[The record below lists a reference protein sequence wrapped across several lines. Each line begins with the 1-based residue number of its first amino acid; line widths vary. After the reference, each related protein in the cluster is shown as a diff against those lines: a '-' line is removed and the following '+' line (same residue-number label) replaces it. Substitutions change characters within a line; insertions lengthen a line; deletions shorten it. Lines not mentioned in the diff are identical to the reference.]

1 MKMTIKKIKKE
12 ESKQYIDNP
21 QYVKSIVKDFLNLT
35 VSGFK
40 PMSFFTDIVRTDLET
55 VSDDHM
61 YGYYLEDSLS
71 YNCFTQFFDCSDLRV
86 SEIICALKEL
96 CGKRTNMECAGP
108 VYEFAYYFMASK
120 SNCAAVNLFGS
131 VAIEALYKEYKRL
144 LKGKEKDGGIRDFVS
159 EYGGCTVR
167 RLTRCFLGE
176 MKWIPC
182 ESPDETVSRIESA
195 AENLMIIYLD
205 MLGAIS
211 GEDYQEILERR
222 FYANKAYDD
231 EFFCGYDEEIDRYT
245 YFDSCEDNED
255 N

>member
-21 QYVKSIVKDFLNLT
+21 QYVKFIVKDYLNYT
-35 VSGFK
+35 VPGFA
-40 PMSFFTDIVRTDLET
+40 PREYFTDLVRTDIKT
-55 VSDDHM
+55 VSEDHM
-61 YGYYLEDSLS
+61 YGFCPEDSLS
-71 YNCFTQFFDCSDLRV
+71 YNCFTQFFDVSDLRI
-86 SEIICALKEL
+86 SEVVCALKEL

-144 LKGKEKDGGIRDFVS
+144 LKGKEKDSGIRDFVS

-167 RLTRCFLGE
+167 QLTRSFLNK

-205 MLGAIS
+205 MLGAIIS
-211 GEDYQEILERR
+211 EDYQEILERR
-222 FYANKAYDD
+222 FYANKVDD
-231 EFFCGYDEEIDRYT
+231 FDFYEYDESINRYPVL
-245 YFDSCEDNED
+245 DSCEDNED

>member
-144 LKGKEKDGGIRDFVS
+144 LKGKEKDSGVRDFVS
-159 EYGGCTVR
+159 EYEGCTVR
-167 RLTRCFLGE
+167 QLTRSFLNK

-205 MLGAIS
+205 MLGALS

-222 FYANKAYDD
+222 FYANKVDD
-231 EFFCGYDEEIDRYT
+231 FDFYGYDEEIDRYT